1 MFIRLKSIFQLFF
14 MPLALKTSSRL
25 RYFTFFYLY
34 LMQGIPAGFALTAIA
49 NYLVGKGV
57 SSSSV
62 GTFVSVVGLPW
73 IMQFIWGPLIDR
85 YQYSVIGHRKHWVV
99 LTQVAAFLASL
110 TLLFVKDPASQLS
123 LMSLVFFT
131 HSIFASVQDASVDAM
146 AISLV
151 PEQEKGRLN
160 AFMRGGF
167 LIGMSFGA
175 AFLAYVLHKS
185 GFHLASLIQ
194 SVTLLLF
201 TIITFFIKL
210 EETDPLLP
218 SFSHKNM
225 LPPDEKNPSVKKV
238 FKDLWNAMTGKYSLQ
253 TFGIIALVYT
263 CSSIFVRSYSYH
275 LIHVLQWPSHEVSI
289 LQGSYGSIITLA
301 VILAGGIIAD
311 RIGAGKMQVKVMW
324 SVALFLLLF
333 NGIYV
338 FWHLKSVATTG
349 LLLWS
354 LADPLFSVAAFP
366 VLMNLCADHIEGSQF
381 TAYMA
386 LINFCDVVG
395 SYLTG
400 WALHVIAAPLL
411 GFACGIIILTAIF
424 ILYRTQRQK
433 ILYARLENSF

>member
-1 MFIRLKSIFQLFF
+1 
-14 MPLALKTSSRL
+14 MPLALKNSSRL

-62 GTFVSVVGLPW
+62 GTFISIVGLPW
-73 IMQFIWGPLIDR
+73 IMQFVWGPLIDR

-110 TLLFVKDPASQLS
+110 TLLFVKNPASQLS

-151 PEQEKGRLN
+151 PDQEKGRLN

-175 AFLAYVLHKS
+175 AFLAYVLHKA
-185 GFHLASLIQ
+185 GFHLAALIQ
-194 SVTLLLF
+194 SVTLLVF

-218 SFSHKNM
+218 SFSHKNK
-225 LPPDEKNPSVKKV
+225 LPSDEQNPSVKKV
-238 FKDLWNAMTGKYSLQ
+238 FKDLWNAMTGKLSLQ

-275 LIHVLQWPSHEVSI
+275 LIHVLQWPSHKVSI

-324 SVALFLLLF
+324 SISLFLLLF

-338 FWHLKSVATTG
+338 FWHLKTVATTG

-395 SYLTG
+395 SYFTG
-400 WALHVIAAPLL
+400 WALHVVAAPLL
-411 GFACGIIILTAIF
+411 GFACGVIILTAIF
-424 ILYRTQRQK
+424 MLYRNQRQK
-433 ILYARLENSF
+433 LLYARLENSI